1 MKKIVPLIMLI
12 AAVLTACGGKP
23 TQPAVNP
30 ADVQASAVAMAFTF
44 AAQTQAAVPTATVA
58 PPTGTAT
65 FTPLAS
71 PTTFSFPTFP
81 VAQHTATTIAG
92 ADPCNGPMAP
102 EPGGPKINL
111 GVQNKTKAKVTL
123 SMWLKPTP
131 FSCGFVNLVV
141 GARDSVTSYNVMP
154 EGCWWPSV
162 YITDPVTPRALSG
175 FYGPG
180 NVNGYMCMHTLDR
193 TTLIIDYEGF
203 DVVWP

>member
-1 MKKIVPLIMLI
+1 MKRIVPVLMVL
-12 AAVLTACGGKP
+12 AAALSACGGKP
-23 TQPAVNP
+23 TPPPVNF

-44 AAQTQAAVPTATVA
+44 AAQTQIAVPTATVA
-58 PPTGTAT
+58 PPTNTPT

-71 PTTFSFPTFP
+71 PTTFSLPTFP
-81 VAQHTATTIAG
+81 VAQATATTASG
-92 ADPCNGPMAP
+92 DPCNGPMAP

-123 SMWLKPTP
+123 SMWLKPTA
-131 FSCGFVNLVV
+131 FSCGFYNLVV

-175 FYGPG
+175 YYGPG
-180 NVNGYMCMHTLDR
+180 NVDGYMCMHTLDR
-193 TTLIIDYEGF
+193 ITLIIDYEGF
-203 DVVWP
+203 EVTWP